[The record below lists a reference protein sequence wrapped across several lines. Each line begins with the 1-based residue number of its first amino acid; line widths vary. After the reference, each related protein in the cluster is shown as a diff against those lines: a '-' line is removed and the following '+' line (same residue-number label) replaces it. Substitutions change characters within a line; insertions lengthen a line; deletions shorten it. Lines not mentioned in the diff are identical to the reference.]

1 MRVFAPLASEALVTR
16 RMTGSV
22 LFLEWLRACTRR
34 KHHRLREVYFGVLT
48 MEAGLF
54 LALFTSRSYTA
65 SPLAALELAFRFLQI
80 LAMQHFTLALLLP
93 PAFVAGAIAD
103 EKSRGTLSLLLST
116 PLTPGEI
123 VVGKWLGQVLQML
136 ILALPALP
144 LFFLTTLLSG
154 VPPSWLLAGAA
165 LTVLIVTTMAAA
177 GMLAS
182 VLCRKTATAVL
193 TSYAVFGVF
202 ATSVWM
208 LEEWQGWSALAWL
221 SADTLLQDGMPIAPV
236 LLLLVSCLALMGC
249 CLALAAW
256 QLRPASQR
264 HLEARPP
271 RRWLEAWWPRP
282 RVSETQPLRWK
293 ERFAGELGGLSF
305 LRRVPQHWR
314 KAGVFAISLVL
325 SFTLAA
331 LEEDLLYVQAVA
343 YVVVLSLVVAARAA
357 GAICGEREKQ
367 TWDLILSSPLTPYA
381 IVRGKLWGII
391 DSARLYMVSY
401 LAPVLLAALW
411 CGPATVIWVIYWWL
425 AAWIA
430 MYFLGAVGI
439 RCSASAQ
446 GTWQSLLKTFAMAGW
461 LMLQRWFFFLLP
473 LAFCINL
480 VALFRSPRLVL
491 APALNPAGGSIASF
505 IVIYVLMS
513 YFFMVLFAKTEQI
526 LQQAEQIIDDSRI
539 PENML
544 ATLRRRITG
553 ESAPAV
559 VKESGSR
566 HKTAA
571 ASEK

>member
-1 MRVFAPLASEALVTR
+1 MI
-16 RMTGSV
+16 GSV
-22 LFLEWLRACTRR
+22 LQLEWLRACTRR

-48 MEAGLF
+48 MEVALFFGLF
-54 LALFTSRSYTA
+54 ASRSFTA
-65 SPLAALELAFRFLQI
+65 SPLAALELPFRFLQI

-93 PAFVAGAIAD
+93 PAFVAGAVAD
-103 EKSRGTLSLLLST
+103 EKSRGTLALLLTT

-144 LFFLTTLLSG
+144 LFFLTTLSSG
-154 VPPSWLLAGAA
+154 VPANWLLAGAA
-165 LTVLIVTTMAAA
+165 LTLLIVTTMAAA

-182 VLCRKTATAVL
+182 VLCRKTASAVL
-193 TSYAVFGVF
+193 TSYGVFGVF
-202 ATSVWM
+202 ATGVWA

-221 SADTLLQDGMPIAPV
+221 SADTLLQDGMPVAPV
-236 LLLLVSCLALMGC
+236 LLLLVSCLSLMVC

-314 KAGVFAISLVL
+314 KAGVFAISLVI

-331 LEEDLLYVQAVA
+331 LEEDLLYLQAVA
-343 YVVVLSLVVAARAA
+343 YVVILSLVVAARSA

-391 DSARLYMVSY
+391 DSARLYVVSY
-401 LAPVLLAALW
+401 LVPVLLAALW
-411 CGPATVIWVIYWWL
+411 CGPATAIWVVYWWL

-446 GTWQSLLKTFAMAGW
+446 GTWQSLLKTFTIAGW
-461 LMLQRWFFFLLP
+461 LMLQRGFFLLLP
-473 LAFCINL
+473 FAFCINL
-480 VALFRSPRLVL
+480 TGILRTPILALSP
-491 APALNPAGGSIASF
+491 AAGIASY
-505 IVIYVLMS
+505 IVMYVLIS
-513 YFFMVLFAKTEQI
+513 YFFMGLFAKTEQI

-544 ATLRRRITG
+544 MTLRRRITG
-553 ESAPAV
+553 ESAPEVA
-559 VKESGSR
+559 KEPGGR
-566 HKTAA
+566 HKIAA

>member
-1 MRVFAPLASEALVTR
+1 MI
-16 RMTGSV
+16 GSV
-22 LFLEWLRACTRR
+22 LCLEWLRACTRR

-48 MEAGLF
+48 MEVGLF
-54 LALFTSRSYTA
+54 FGLFASRSYTA

-93 PAFVAGAIAD
+93 PAFVAGAVAD
-103 EKSRGTLSLLLST
+103 EKSRGTLALLLTT

-123 VVGKWLGQVLQML
+123 IVGKWLGQVTQML

-154 VPPSWLLAGAA
+154 VPANWLLAGAA
-165 LTVLIVTTMAAA
+165 LTLLIVPTMAAA

-193 TSYAVFGVF
+193 TSYAVFAVF
-202 ATSVWM
+202 AAGVWA

-221 SADTLLQDGMPIAPV
+221 NADTLLQGGMPIAQI
-236 LLLLVSCLALMGC
+236 LLLLASCLGLMVC
-249 CLALAAW
+249 CLAVAAW
-256 QLRPASQR
+256 QLRRAYQR

-271 RRWLEAWWPRP
+271 RRWLDAWWPRP
-282 RVSETQPLRWK
+282 PVSETQPLRWK
-293 ERFAGELGGLSF
+293 ERFAGELGGLAF
-305 LRRVPQHWR
+305 LRRVPQAWR

-325 SFTLAA
+325 SFALAA
-331 LEEDLLYVQAVA
+331 INEEWSYVQAVA
-343 YVVVLSLVVAARAA
+343 FVVIISLVVAVRAA
-357 GAICGEREKQ
+357 SAICGERERH
-367 TWDLILSSPLTPYA
+367 TWDMIMSSPLTPYA

-391 DSARLYMVSY
+391 DSARLYMASY
-401 LAPVLLAALW
+401 LVPVLLAALW
-411 CGPATVIWVIYWWL
+411 CGPATAIWVVYWWL

-446 GTWQSLLKTFAMAGW
+446 GTWQSLLNTFAMAGW

-473 LAFCINL
+473 LAFCLNL
-480 VALFRSPRLVL
+480 FTIFMWSPRVGLFR
-491 APALNPAGGSIASF
+491 AMNPAGATAGSF
-505 IVIYVLMS
+505 IVIYALMS
-513 YFFMVLFAKTEQI
+513 YFFLVLFVKTEQV

-553 ESAPAV
+553 ESTMAV
-559 VKESGSR
+559 AKDSGSR
-566 HKTAA
+566 HRIAA
-571 ASEK
+571 ANEK